1 MSAPDRSAEHG
12 FAPVVRSVENGF
24 RPFARSAENGFTS
37 ARRSA
42 EHGFTLIELMV
53 ALAVFSIAA
62 LALLR
67 LEGATLT
74 STASLADRT
83 IGQIVARNLAV
94 EALTDPVAPS
104 FGETK
109 GVQENAGRAWRWT
122 RRSIRATQVNLQQID
137 IAVVDDNGQPA
148 GALTV
153 FRPMP

>member
-1 MSAPDRSAEHG
+1 MSVRERSPMPRSAEHG
-12 FAPVVRSVENGF
+12 FVPLKH
-24 RPFARSAENGFTS
+24 SAEHGFTS

-67 LEGATLT
+67 LEGATLA
-74 STASLADRT
+74 STATLADHT

-94 EALTDPVAPS
+94 EALTDPVAPT
-104 FGETK
+104 FGETN
-109 GVQENAGRAWRWT
+109 GVVDNAGRTWRWT
-122 RRSIRATQVNLQQID
+122 RQATRASQLNLQQID
-137 IAVVDDNGQPA
+137 IAVVDDAGQPA